1 MTIRKSEAADQT
13 AVSVLTPCDH
23 MTQFPDITQFP
34 QQKTLGRPIHVQ
46 SVERAISDGL
56 A

>member
-34 QQKTLGRPIHVQ
+34 QQKTLGQAYSRT
-46 SVERAISDGL
+46 ISRESD
-56 A
+56 